1 MISFTN
7 SCICLIV
14 DSVCASLL
22 KEVPFYETKRNMAF
36 TDDTKSRTSALTNTN
51 LLQANEAAINKNSP
65 SVVSPIFST
74 SKGDLTNLIGV
85 GLIGALNTNG
95 HSNTSALASN
105 LFASGS
111 SVDESS
117 FNKRLLSRFGCYL
130 IISLINPS
138 EFTSDVVS
146 CEKKIFF
153 F

>member
-1 MISFTN
+1 M
-7 SCICLIV
+7 
-14 DSVCASLL
+14 
-22 KEVPFYETKRNMAF
+22 PFYETKRNMAF
-36 TDDTKSRTSALTNTN
+36 TDDNKSRTSALTNTN
-51 LLQANEAAINKNSP
+51 LLQTNEANSKNST
-65 SVVSPIFST
+65 SVVAPIFST
-74 SKGDLTNLIGV
+74 SKGDLTNLLGV

-111 SVDESS
+111 SIDESS

-146 CEKKIFF
+146 CRKKKQFLYSNLKI
-153 F
+153 